1 MSAFIVICISLLFLQ
16 IIAIGVGISFILKGY
31 RVAKGYP
38 NYTDAR
44 LVNGHKIS
52 ERVYSISAEYM
63 KEDNS
68 TEEVQ
73 LYTTPGHAYKITRNG
88 GLLKVAFNKE
98 MTECILADG
107 VKKKTVFGIIMVLAC
122 VQLLF
127 TTIPFTFAALMSLL

>member
-1 MSAFIVICISLLFLQ
+1 MSAFIVICLSLFFLQ

-31 RVAKGYP
+31 RVAKSYP

-44 LVNGHKIS
+44 LVDGHKIS
-52 ERVYSISAEYM
+52 EHVYSISAEYM

-68 TEEVQ
+68 TAEVQ
-73 LYTTPGHAYKITRNG
+73 LYTTPRHAYKITRNG

-107 VKKKTVFGIIMVLAC
+107 VKKKTVFGVIMVFASI
-122 VQLLF
+122 QLLF
-127 TTIPFTFAALMSLL
+127 TTVPFTFAALMSLL

>member
-16 IIAIGVGISFILKGY
+16 IIAIGVGISFMLKGY
-31 RVAKGYP
+31 RVAKRYP

-44 LVNGHKIS
+44 LVNGYKIS
-52 ERVYSISAEYM
+52 EHVYSISAEYM

-107 VKKKTVFGIIMVLAC
+107 IKKKTVFGIIIVL
-122 VQLLF
+122 VSIQLLF

>member
-1 MSAFIVICISLLFLQ
+1 MSAFIVICILLFFLQ
-16 IIAIGVGISFILKGY
+16 IVAIGVGISFILKGY
-31 RVAKGYP
+31 RVAKRYP

-44 LVNGHKIS
+44 LVNGYKIS

-107 VKKKTVFGIIMVLAC
+107 IKKKTVFGIIIVL
-122 VQLLF
+122 VSIQLLF

>member
-1 MSAFIVICISLLFLQ
+1 MSAFIVICISLFFLQ
-16 IIAIGVGISFILKGY
+16 IVAIGVGISFILKGY
-31 RVAKGYP
+31 RVAKRYP

-52 ERVYSISAEYM
+52 ERVYYISAEYM

-107 VKKKTVFGIIMVLAC
+107 VKKKTVFGIIMVL
-122 VQLLF
+122 VSIQLLF